1 MENMI
6 AVLVIVILV
15 GSAAAYLIKA
25 KRSGVKCVG
34 CPAGGNC
41 SSKNKKKKKKRK
53 KESDKINNGFKFV
66 DVENNLYSGLLY
78 CGRCGTPMY
87 KRKGNTGTRK
97 RPDSYLCK
105 KYSNEGAIKDI
116 RPNYGCKPHRIRIE
130 YLDKIVNAYIDNLVS
145 NPEFKNFVMD
155 NVKAISTNK
164 ACLLYTSPS
173 PRD

>member
-1 MENMI
+1 MI
-6 AVLVIVILV
+6 KN
-15 GSAAAYLIKA
+15 YL
-25 KRSGVKCVG
+25 
-34 CPAGGNC
+34 
-41 SSKNKKKKKKRK
+41 KKFKKLERKRK

-66 DVENNLYSGLLY
+66 DTDNNLYSGLLY

-87 KRKGNTGTRK
+87 KKKGKYWNK
-97 RPDSYLCK
+97 KKDQIVIYAK

-155 NVKAISTNK
+155 NVKSNFYK
-164 ACLLYTSPS
+164 
-173 PRD
+173 